1 MTAIKWDELDA
12 RRFRSGVDHVAL
24 YVQDAAGNYQKGVP
38 WNGVTKVGES
48 PEGAEATDFYADNIQ
63 YASMRSAEKFK
74 FTIEAYDVP
83 DAFDACDGLAELT
96 KGVSMGQQTRAP
108 FGLAWRSYIGDAK
121 AGQQAAYE
129 LCVVYGCS
137 AKPSSKEHS
146 TISDSP
152 AAATLSYECS
162 TTPVPV
168 TGFSPTAIIRVNSAK
183 VEDTKLKK
191 LEEKLFGNETDEPK
205 ILTPDEIKEL
215 LK

>member
-1 MTAIKWDELDA
+1 MPVIKWDELDA

-24 YVQDAAGNYQKGVP
+24 YVQDATGNYQKGVP
-38 WNGVTKVGES
+38 WNGVTKIGES
-48 PEGAEATDFYADNIQ
+48 PEGAETTDFYADNIQ

-83 DAFDACDGLAELT
+83 DEFDACDGLAELT
-96 KGVSMGQQTRAP
+96 TGVNMGQQTRAP

-191 LEEKLFGNETDEPK
+191 LEGKLFGDESGEPK
-205 ILTPDEIKEL
+205 ILTPNEIKEL